1 MIYTAPVLGEGAEEC
16 VFGVFVYTVPP
27 SSLLMYLL
35 SFHYS
40 CVMCRASLAPSA
52 CLVVSYTYVRFCDS
66 ARVRSASQV
75 SLKYLYSTTVKCGM

>member
-35 SFHYS
+35 LSFHY
-40 CVMCRASLAPSA
+40 MCRASLAPSA